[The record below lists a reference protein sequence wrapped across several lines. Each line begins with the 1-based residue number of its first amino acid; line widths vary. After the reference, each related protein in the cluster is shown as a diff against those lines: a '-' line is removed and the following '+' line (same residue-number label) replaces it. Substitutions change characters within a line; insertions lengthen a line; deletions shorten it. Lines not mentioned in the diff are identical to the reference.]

1 MSFIKSIS
9 PGYASDEGPDCLN
22 KYEYGFIGV
31 LILTLCLSLL
41 AIYLVSAKL
50 IHIIVSTTSYLI
62 MSSHSFKAFL
72 ATSGID

>member
-1 MSFIKSIS
+1 MMLNMNQPHSKTLKSDEFDKIYTS

-22 KYEYGFIGV
+22 MYEYGFIGV

-50 IHIIVSTTSYLI
+50 IHIVVST
-62 MSSHSFKAFL
+62 SS
-72 ATSGID
+72 